1 MGPKHSNEREALSL
15 WRLPVT
21 AILLAL
27 ALIAAVASAQT
38 IGPVSKFNIVKFYDP
53 PNETRIKAKL
63 QGGVA
68 IQLPDGGLSITNDFE
83 LQIFSTNALQLIVNS
98 ARCLYKEEEATRSA
112 RSPGQ
117 DPVRARTAD
126 GKYSLEGNGFLF
138 QQSAED
144 SVLLVSNAVHTLIQ
158 RGLGGT
164 NSAARGARSDLDAE
178 NVEIFSEQFS
188 YSSRSGLGVYSNE
201 VRIVRTNLHIG
212 SGVLTLDLPTNAP
225 LRGILAEKD
234 VAVDYTNGVALHA
247 VGQSARYWPDTDRI
261 VMTGAPSWRAEQ
273 AQGNADE
280 LVVERTNQLFQ
291 AVGHGWLRL
300 PGQSLGAFGSFASP
314 GPASSRSAVSTNRWI
329 DIYSDSYEF
338 HTNQAVF
345 RGHVRVAELVD
356 NQARGGMTCA
366 LLTASFIG
374 TNQLQQLVAQKD
386 VVILQDTNQF
396 TCGKAVYTPTNELLE
411 LAESPTWRSG
421 RWQGKGDLIEVRT
434 NEMLVSGHASARLPA
449 VELEQLFSP
458 GATNATAPRSNSLT
472 NEFADIF
479 CDEYVVGR
487 DAAAFQGHV
496 HAVHPQMDWFSGRL
510 SLNSR
515 ATGAKIVVAE
525 ESVVFDL
532 VNQAGQK
539 VHGIGDRAFFTNWFT
554 GTFTNS
560 LVTLLGAP
568 ATLTLT
574 NGILRNRII
583 IYDHATGNVSVPGA
597 GYKVEVPTG
606 SVNSNAFQLQKK
618 KPMK

>member
-1 MGPKHSNEREALSL
+1 MAREAVRPR
-15 WRLPVT
+15 RLTVT
-21 AILLAL
+21 AVVLVLALLAPL
-27 ALIAAVASAQT
+27 AFAQT
-38 IGPVSKFNIVKFYDP
+38 VGPFSKFQVVKFYDP
-53 PNETRIKAKL
+53 PNETRIKAML

-68 IQLPDGGLSITNDFE
+68 IQLPDGSLLITNDFE
-83 LQIFSTNALQLIVNS
+83 LQIFSTNALQLIVNGS
-98 ARCLYKEEEATRSA
+98 RCLYKDEGTTRMA

-117 DPVRARTAD
+117 DPVRVRTAD
-126 GKYSLEGNGFLF
+126 SKYSLEGNGFLF
-138 QQSAED
+138 HQTAED
-144 SVLLVSNAVHTLIQ
+144 SRLLVSNAVHTLIQ
-158 RGLGGT
+158 RGMAGT
-164 NSAARGARSDLDAE
+164 NSATRSARSDLDAE

-188 YSSRSGLGVYSNE
+188 YSSQSGLGVYSNA

-225 LRGILAEKD
+225 LRGVLAEKD
-234 VAVDYTNGVALHA
+234 VSVDYTNGVAIHA
-247 VGQSARYWPDTDRI
+247 RGQSARYWPDTDRI
-261 VMTGAPSWRAEQ
+261 VMTGAPSWRADQ

-291 AVGHGWLRL
+291 AIGHGWLRF

-314 GPASSRSAVSTNRWI
+314 DSASSRSAASTNRWI

-345 RGHVRVAELVD
+345 RGQVRVAESVD

-366 LLTASFIG
+366 LLTATFIG
-374 TNQLQQLVAQKD
+374 TNQLRQLVAEKD

-411 LAESPTWRSG
+411 LTEGPTWRSG

-434 NEMLVSGHASARLPA
+434 NDMLVSGHASARVPA
-449 VELEQLFSP
+449 AELEQLFSP
-458 GATNATAPRSNSLT
+458 GATNAPAQRSNSLT

-496 HAVHPQMDWFSGRL
+496 HAVHPQMDWYSGRL
-510 SLNSR
+510 SLNSL
-515 ATGAKIVVAE
+515 ATGAKIVLAE

-539 VHGIGDRAFFTNWFT
+539 VHGIGDRAFYTNWVT
-554 GTFTNS
+554 STLTNS

-597 GYKVEVPTG
+597 GYRVEVPTG
-606 SVNSNAFQLQKK
+606 SVNSNAFLLQKK